1 MSEQQTVFLCVRVF
15 WRLYRAFVIKSGSAL
30 MCVQRWGCMTK
41 ACLSCVCVFVC
52 ARCLVELR
60 EWNAAFLSSASAKT
74 SLQSIKSGMLL
85 QHTNPHVRTHSHVAC
100 DLHEPSPEIS
110 IRLRH
115 KHTHMQ
121 RQQQLYL
128 HYSTHTTMQWNSS
141 SFVLGPFRNT
151 AHTHTH
157 TTPKKKKSIP
167 LLQLLWQ
174 YLRQ

>member
-1 MSEQQTVFLCVRVF
+1 M
-15 WRLYRAFVIKSGSAL
+15 
-30 MCVQRWGCMTK
+30 
-41 ACLSCVCVFVC
+41 
-52 ARCLVELR
+52 ELR

-115 KHTHMQ
+115 KHTHMP
-121 RQQQLYL
+121 RQLQLYL

-151 AHTHTH
+151 ALTHTH
-157 TTPKKKKSIP
+157 TTPNKKKKKKKAFHCFNFYGNTSVSDITRSSRDNAVTA
-167 LLQLLWQ
+167 LYSCIAFWN
-174 YLRQ
+174 